1 MADSVNGE
9 GLLNALSWRY
19 ATKQFDPTRKIQQG
33 DWNILEQSLIL
44 APSSYGLQP
53 WKALVVQSEAVKQQ
67 LPAAAW
73 GQTQPAECSH
83 FVVLAARRNV
93 DREYVISFIQR
104 MADVR
109 GVPMEK
115 LDGLRDAILSKTT
128 SMTDHLPWTA
138 RQCYIALGFL
148 LQSAALLKID
158 ACPMEGI
165 IPARVDELLGLAG
178 TDYTA
183 VVACALGYR
192 SASDKYASA
201 PKVRPEAASIV
212 QHL

>member
-1 MADSVNGE
+1 MTGSVDGE
-9 GLLNALSWRY
+9 SILNALLWRY
-19 ATKQFDPTRKIQQG
+19 ATKQFDPARKIHSS
-33 DWNILEQSLIL
+33 DWTVLEQSLIM

-53 WKALVVQSEAVKQQ
+53 WKAIVVRSEGLKQQ
-67 LPAAAW
+67 LPPAAW

-83 FVVLAARRNV
+83 FVVFAARRHV
-93 DREYVISFIQR
+93 DRDYVISVIQR

-109 GVPMEK
+109 GIAVET

-128 SMTDHLPWTA
+128 GMTDHLPWTA

-165 IPARVDELLGLAG
+165 IPAKVDELLGLTG

-192 SASDKYASA
+192 SATDTYAA
-201 PKVRPEAASIV
+201 AKKVRLETSAAV
-212 QHL
+212 HHM

>member
-1 MADSVNGE
+1 MTESVDGE
-9 GLLNALSWRY
+9 SILNALSWRY
-19 ATKQFDPTRKIQQG
+19 ATKRFDPTRKIHSS
-33 DWNILEQSLIL
+33 DWRVLEQSLIM

-53 WKALVVQSEAVKQQ
+53 WKAIVVQSEGLKQQ
-67 LPAAAW
+67 LPSAAW

-83 FVVLAARRNV
+83 FVVFAARRHV
-93 DREYVISFIQR
+93 DRSYVVSVIQR

-109 GVPMEK
+109 GVATET
-115 LDGLRDAILSKTT
+115 LDGLRDAILSKTAG
-128 SMTDHLPWTA
+128 MTDHLPWTA

-165 IPARVDELLGLAG
+165 IPAKVDELLGLTG

-192 SASDKYASA
+192 SATDKYAAA
-201 PKVRPEAASIV
+201 PKVRLETSAAV
-212 QHL
+212 QHM

>member
-9 GLLNALSWRY
+9 SLLNALSWRY
-19 ATKQFDPTRKIQQG
+19 ATKQFDPTRKIQQS
-33 DWNILEQSLIL
+33 DWNVLEQSLIL

-53 WKALVVQSEAVKQQ
+53 WKAIVVQSDAVKQQ

-73 GQTQPAECSH
+73 GQPQPADCSH
-83 FVVLAARRNV
+83 FVILAARRHV
-93 DREYVISFIQR
+93 DRDYVISVIQR

-109 GVPMEK
+109 GVPAEK

-128 SMTDHLPWTA
+128 GMTDHLPWTA

-165 IPARVDELLGLAG
+165 IPPKVDELLGLTG

-192 SASDKYASA
+192 SSADKYAAA
-201 PKVRPEAASIV
+201 PKVRLETTAAI